1 MGTRE
6 FFFLSLGIGH
16 GILLGGYQQKKSGDL
31 DPDFG
36 LAFSASLPHCVAG
49 KKRVSCVKTTRKC
62 FYDYYS
68 VFFPLIFMII
78 MTLMSVK

>member
-49 KKRVSCVKTTRKC
+49 KKGLVV
-62 FYDYYS
+62 
-68 VFFPLIFMII
+68 
-78 MTLMSVK
+78 